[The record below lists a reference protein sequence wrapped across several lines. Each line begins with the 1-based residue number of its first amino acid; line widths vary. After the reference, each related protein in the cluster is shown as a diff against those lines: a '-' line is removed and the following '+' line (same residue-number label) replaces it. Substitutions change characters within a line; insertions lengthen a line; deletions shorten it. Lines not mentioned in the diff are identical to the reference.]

1 MTIKYIFTVDEVKKI
16 FSEKVIELS
25 DENIKFLILQAQ
37 FEIERIIKR
46 WLNEKE
52 ITENIYVKTAAKNFL
67 QKYIE
72 AENPINPLWKMN
84 GISSFRQWNI
94 SVNFE
99 SSESKKAVFDTEM
112 RKILLPLMK
121 VKVWS

>member
-46 WLNEKE
+46 
-52 ITENIYVKTAAKNFL
+52 
-67 QKYIE
+67 
-72 AENPINPLWKMN
+72 
-84 GISSFRQWNI
+84 
-94 SVNFE
+94 
-99 SSESKKAVFDTEM
+99 
-112 RKILLPLMK
+112 
-121 VKVWS
+121 